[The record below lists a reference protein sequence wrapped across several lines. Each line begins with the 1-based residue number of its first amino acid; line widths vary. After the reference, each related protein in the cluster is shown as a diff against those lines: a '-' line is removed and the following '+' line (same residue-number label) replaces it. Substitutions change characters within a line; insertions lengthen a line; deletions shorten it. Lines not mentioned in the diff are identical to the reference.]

1 MACSILVTIL
11 SLLCLFSEREYHPN
25 QHASS
30 STVNELLRSE
40 HTEEELPS
48 IG

>member
-1 MACSILVTIL
+1 MACFILVVIL

-30 STVNELLRSE
+30 STINEMISSE